1 MSQKRQPDEG
11 KEGLGQR
18 SPEEKRQKVPAL
30 QRVIHE
36 AIKAENINKFL
47 HALEPLLR
55 RVVKEEVE
63 SALANH
69 FKAVSRQSE
78 REISPSPS
86 LSPSPSQTLQLQF
99 ASKLSLPIF
108 TGAKIEAEN
117 SSPLTICLVDSSSG
131 FTISAGLELSLKV
144 EIVVLEGDF
153 DLSEKDTNWTTE
165 EFKNYVVK
173 EREGRRPL
181 LSGDAFV
188 ELRDGSGSI
197 GELSFTDNSSW
208 TRSRRFRLG
217 ALAEDGCLN
226 GLRIK
231 EAVTESFMVK
241 DHRGELY
248 KKHHPPVLGDEVWR
262 LEKIGKDG
270 AFHKRLNKQNIKTV
284 KEFLTLLNRDPA
296 RLRNILGN
304 GMSTKMW
311 EAVVEH
317 ARTCVLTNQVHIYPR
332 PDGTQ
337 KQRTLVFNA
346 VRELKGV
353 ISEQGQFISIDDL
366 SEKETAEAS
375 TTAEMAYKTWENLTV
390 CDLSALLGNKNLVCN
405 HYNPMSPPYNN
416 SSNILNADQF
426 APIHSP
432 SLDNFALGVQ
442 REPRIV
448 DTPLYDDSSNAY
460 YDSSCLPY
468 MDSNLESDL
477 GFALRGFWGSPI
489 EISHTK
495 AYKVRWRRLSSV
507 LGWIFYIKKVV
518 ARNKK
523 GKERLC

>member
-1 MSQKRQPDEG
+1 MSQKRCPEEG
-11 KEGLGQR
+11 EELDQR
-18 SPEEKRQKVPAL
+18 SPEEKRQKVSL
-30 QRVIHE
+30 KRVINDV
-36 AIKAENINKFL
+36 IKKENLNKFL

-131 FTISAGLELSLKV
+131 FTISSGLELSLKV

-153 DLSEKDTNWTTE
+153 DLSEKDSNWTSE

-181 LSGDAFV
+181 LSGDVFV

-217 ALAEDGCLN
+217 ALADNGCLN

-231 EAVTESFMVK
+231 EAVTEPFMVK

-248 KKHHPPVLGDEVWR
+248 KKHHPPVLDDEVWR

-270 AFHKRLNKQNIKTV
+270 AFHKRLNKQNIRTV
-284 KEFLTLLNRDPA
+284 KQFLSLLNRDPA

-304 GMSTKMW
+304 GMSAKMW
-311 EAVVEH
+311 EAVLEH
-317 ARTCVLTNQVHIYPR
+317 ARTCVLTNQMHVYRH

-337 KQRTLVFNA
+337 KQRALVFN
-346 VRELKGV
+346 VVGELKGV
-353 ISEQGQFISIDDL
+353 ISERGQFISIDDL

-375 TTAEMAYKTWENLTV
+375 TTAEMAYKNWDDLTI
-390 CDLSALLGNKNLVCN
+390 CDLSTLSGNKSLACN
-405 HYNPMSPPYNN
+405 SYNPISPPYTN
-416 SSNILNADQF
+416 STDLLNADQY
-426 APIHSP
+426 APIHTP
-432 SLDNFALGVQ
+432 LLDSFPLGVT
-442 REPRIV
+442 REPRNV
-448 DTPLYDDSSNAY
+448 DTPLYDECNSSAY
-460 YDSSCLPY
+460 YDASCLPY